1 MRASQKL
8 LEFPCLK
15 ETFPLKSECLCCDR
29 RGKVYCTLSAFKYS
43 SANENRID
51 RSFLFCAEI
60 LGVFTFNGGAAIFHY
75 VVIEIWKDDLI
86 TVGTEGRSKN
96 LDRSD
101 REGKCKSPLLFVNN
115 TTQI

>member
-1 MRASQKL
+1 M
-8 LEFPCLK
+8 K
-15 ETFPLKSECLCCDR
+15 ETFPLKSECLWCDR
-29 RGKVYCTLSAFKYS
+29 RGKVYCTLSAFNYS

-51 RSFLFCAEI
+51 RTFLFCAEI

-75 VVIEIWKDDLI
+75 VAIEIWKDDLI

-101 REGKCKSPLLFVNN
+101 REGKCKSPLLFVTN